1 MGRAS
6 IKQNRASYHSRI
18 HSSLNF
24 LFSYFSTMDSSPV
37 APVHGQDDY
46 PNLKPIWTSNI
57 KGTKDKQD
65 KS

>member
-1 MGRAS
+1 
-6 IKQNRASYHSRI
+6 
-18 HSSLNF
+18 
-24 LFSYFSTMDSSPV
+24 
-37 APVHGQDDY
+37 GQDDY